1 MSTKEAVIPPAT
13 TPGASRTPTGRLVTF
28 ILVFAAATP
37 FVFFVFFVIR
47 GGWLAISVAL
57 MTFPSSL
64 IWLALNSLPQG
75 AVLGLLVELVPERW
89 PWWALGAAALLLG
102 AAMTM
107 VNSLWLGL
115 ALVDPPQSAVNL
127 AAVGLIGGIASLL
140 IALVLCYALRQKGQT
155 A

>member
-1 MSTKEAVIPPAT
+1 VSAKEGVVSPAVAPVPSRSST
-13 TPGASRTPTGRLVTF
+13 RRLVTV
-28 ILVFAAATP
+28 ILVYAAAAP
-37 FVFFVFFVIR
+37 FVFFLFFVIR

-75 AVLGLLVELVPERW
+75 AVLGLLVGLVPERW

-107 VNSLWLGL
+107 ANSLWLGL
-115 ALVDPPQSAVNL
+115 ALVDPPGSSVNL
-127 AAVGLIGGIASLL
+127 AAVGLIGGGASFLV
-140 IALVLCYALRQKGQT
+140 AVVLCYALRQRGQPG
-155 A
+155 